1 MFKTTNPQAHVILIH
16 GLGRRASSLRRVAA
30 RLQAQGY
37 AVTSW
42 GYASRTYTL
51 DRLARQLAVIV
62 GEIVQVGQPIHCV
75 THSMGALVL
84 RRCLA
89 QTSLPQLGRIVM
101 LAPPNNGSQLAR
113 HLLHCPFAR
122 HALGPAGC
130 ALADSTAIAATCAIP
145 HTPVMVIAGTRATDL
160 RNPAALLGAHVLEPP
175 HDGTVMVRE
184 TLLPHMDRFI
194 EVDACHTWIMN
205 HPQTLD
211 AISTFLAE

>member
-1 MFKTTNPQAHVILIH
+1 M
-16 GLGRRASSLRRVAA
+16 RRVAA
-30 RLQAQGY
+30 RLQAHEY

-51 DRLARQLAVIV
+51 DILARQLADVFS
-62 GEIVQVGQPIHCV
+62 EIVQAGQPIHCV

-101 LAPPNNGSQLAR
+101 LAPPNNGSQLAHR
-113 HLLHCPFAR
+113 LLNYPFAR
-122 HALGPAGC
+122 YALGPAGC
-130 ALADSTAIAATCAIP
+130 ALADSTAIAAMCATP

-160 RNPAALLGAHVLEPP
+160 RNPAAVLGTRLLDLP

-184 TLLPHMDRFI
+184 TFLPGMDRFV

-211 AISTFLAE
+211 IIPTFLAE